1 MTVTDE
7 LSYCIR
13 IGDVLIGIR
22 FYDLTDDKNGR
33 VFKRAASSRKG
44 FHFLKRLNF
53 RCAEG
58 YYMIRHKFF
67 NPRRISIA
75 AFFTEG

>member
-44 FHFLKRLNF
+44 FHFFEKTQLPL
-53 RCAEG
+53 C
-58 YYMIRHKFF
+58 
-67 NPRRISIA
+67 
-75 AFFTEG
+75 